1 MPSHAYI
8 NTIATAVPVHDV
20 HGFYLR
26 FAGSQLA
33 EDPRLREV
41 FNRMAEKGGI
51 EHRFSCVAPAADPDG
66 ANLDAAGVFRRG
78 AFPSTARRMQMFSAQ
93 APALAQKSVE
103 RVLLGEDRERITHL
117 IVATCTGYSAPGL
130 DLDIIA
136 RCELPGSVE
145 RTIVGFMGCYA
156 AITALKLARH
166 IVRSQSEARVLVVNV
181 ELCTLHLKES
191 ANLEELLSFCLW
203 GDGAAAALV
212 SARPT
217 GIGLDGFHA
226 VAISDTRALMT
237 WDIGDDGFDMSL
249 SGSVPRAI
257 HNALGSA
264 IGGILDGGRV
274 ADIDLWAI
282 HPGGRTIL
290 DAVERALELAP
301 DDLSHSR
308 DVLRDYGNM
317 SSATIMFVLERML
330 REFNENCAGCAMAFG
345 PGLTAETMLFHTAGA
360 A

>member
-20 HGFYLR
+20 HGFFLR
-26 FAGSQLA
+26 FAGLQLA
-33 EDPRLREV
+33 DDSRLREV

-51 EHRFSCVAPAADPDG
+51 EHRFSCFAPAADPDG
-66 ANLDAAGVFRRG
+66 ASLDAAGVFRRG

-93 APALAQKSVE
+93 APVLAQKSVE
-103 RVLLGEDRERITHL
+103 RVLLGEERERITHL
-117 IVATCTGYSAPGL
+117 IVTTCTGFSAPGL

-136 RCELPGSVE
+136 RCGLPGSIE

-166 IVRSQSEARVLVVNV
+166 MVRSQPEARVLIVNA

-191 ANLEELLSFCLW
+191 ANLQELLSFCLW

-226 VAISDTRALMT
+226 VAIPDTRALMT
-237 WDIGDDGFDMSL
+237 WDIGDDGFDMVL
-249 SGSVPRAI
+249 SGRVPGAI

-264 IGGILDGGRV
+264 IGGILGGRRV
-274 ADIDLWAI
+274 ADIDHWAI
-282 HPGGRTIL
+282 HPGGRSIL
-290 DAVERALELAP
+290 DAVERALDLAP
-301 DDLSHSR
+301 DALSRSR
-308 DVLRDYGNM
+308 DVLRAYGNM
-317 SSATIMFVLERML
+317 SSATVMFVLKTML
-330 REFNENCAGCAMAFG
+330 DAPAGRARGCGMAFG
-345 PGLTAETMLFHTAGA
+345 PGLVAETMLFHTGG
-360 A
+360 

>member
-20 HGFYLR
+20 HSFFLR
-26 FAGSQLA
+26 FASSQLA
-33 EDPRLREV
+33 GDSRLREA

-51 EHRFSCVAPAADPDG
+51 EHRFSCFAPAADPDG
-66 ANLDAAGVFRRG
+66 ASLDAAGMFRRG
-78 AFPSTARRMQMFSAQ
+78 AFPSTAGRMQLFSAQ
-93 APALAQKSVE
+93 APALAQKPVE
-103 RVLLGEDRERITHL
+103 RALLGEDRERITHL
-117 IVATCTGYSAPGL
+117 IVTTCTGYSAPGL
-130 DLDIIA
+130 DLDIVA
-136 RCELPGSVE
+136 RCELPGSIE

-166 IVRSQSEARVLVVNV
+166 IVRSQSEARVLIVNA

-212 SARPT
+212 SARPV
-217 GIGLDGFHA
+217 GIGLDRFHA
-226 VAISDTRALMT
+226 VAIPDTRALMT
-237 WDIGDDGFDMSL
+237 WDIGDHGFDMVL
-249 SGSVPRAI
+249 SGRVPGAI
-257 HNALGSA
+257 HHALGAA
-264 IGGILDGGRV
+264 IGDILDGRCV

-282 HPGGRTIL
+282 HPGGRSIL
-290 DAVERALELAP
+290 GAVERALDLAP
-301 DDLSHSR
+301 DALSHSR
-308 DVLRDYGNM
+308 DVLRAYGNM

-330 REFNENCAGCAMAFG
+330 GGSNGNCSGCAMAFG

>member
-1 MPSHAYI
+1 
-8 NTIATAVPVHDV
+8 
-20 HGFYLR
+20 
-26 FAGSQLA
+26 
-33 EDPRLREV
+33 
-41 FNRMAEKGGI
+41 
-51 EHRFSCVAPAADPDG
+51 
-66 ANLDAAGVFRRG
+66 
-78 AFPSTARRMQMFSAQ
+78 MQMFAAQ

-103 RVLLGEDRERITHL
+103 RALLGEERDTITHL
-117 IVATCTGYSAPGL
+117 IVATCTGFSAPGL

-136 RCELPGSVE
+136 RCGLPDSIE

-166 IVRSQSEARVLVVNV
+166 IVRSDPEARVLIVNA

-212 SARPT
+212 SAQPT

-226 VAISDTRALMT
+226 VAIPDSRALMT
-237 WDIGDDGFDMSL
+237 WDIGDDGFDMVL
-249 SGSVPRAI
+249 SGRVPGAI

-264 IGGILDGGRV
+264 IDGILGGRRV

-282 HPGGRTIL
+282 HPGGRSIL
-290 DAVERALELAP
+290 DAVERALDLGP
-301 DDLSHSR
+301 DALSRSR
-308 DVLRDYGNM
+308 AVLRAYGNM

-330 REFNENCAGCAMAFG
+330 RGFSEKCAGCAMAFG
-345 PGLTAETMLFHTAGA
+345 PGLTAETMLFHTVGEA
-360 A
+360 